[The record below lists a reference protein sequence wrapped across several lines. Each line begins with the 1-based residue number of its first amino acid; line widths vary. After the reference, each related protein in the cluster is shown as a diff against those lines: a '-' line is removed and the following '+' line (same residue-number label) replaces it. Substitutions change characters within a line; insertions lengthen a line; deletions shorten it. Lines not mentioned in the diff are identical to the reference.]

1 MFDNGNYHFANQTV
15 CYLKSATIETIVFK
29 RLSRSICFL
38 SITHT
43 SEGSITQ
50 KGDERVTA
58 YKQFKELCEQKKVT
72 PYRVAVSTGIAQ
84 TTFKDWKK
92 GEYTPKIDKLC
103 KIANYFE
110 VPVTVFI
117 EGYDG

>member
-1 MFDNGNYHFANQTV
+1 M
-15 CYLKSATIETIVFK
+15 K
-29 RLSRSICFL
+29 
-38 SITHT
+38 
-43 SEGSITQ
+43 
-50 KGDERVTA
+50 A

-84 TTFKDWKK
+84 TTFSDWKK

>member
-1 MFDNGNYHFANQTV
+1 M
-15 CYLKSATIETIVFK
+15 
-29 RLSRSICFL
+29 
-38 SITHT
+38 
-43 SEGSITQ
+43 
-50 KGDERVTA
+50 TA

-84 TTFKDWKK
+84 TTFSDWKK

-117 EGYDG
+117 EGYDGQVSSYPGRSSRDASDKTEQDQRTV